1 MAIVVGRI
9 VLSRFGSNTWIL
21 GASEHA
27 SEVAVVDPGGDPAP
41 LLEQLERDG
50 AKVTG
55 ILVTHA
61 DLDHVEGLA
70 ALVEATGADVWA
82 PAVEADLLRQGVARG
97 RGASIGAHEPEHEVD
112 DGDIVEVAGM
122 TLEVAGVPGHSEG
135 HIAFCGDGKLFSG
148 DVLFEGS
155 VGRVDLEGGDWETLL
170 ASIKRLIDRYGP
182 EAVVYPG
189 HGDPTTL
196 GRELATNPFLG
207 ELRSR

>member
-1 MAIVVGRI
+1 VTIFVGRI

-21 GASEHA
+21 GASEGA

-41 LLEQLERDG
+41 LLEQLEQDG
-50 AKVTG
+50 TKVGG
-55 ILVTHA
+55 ILVTHT

-82 PAVEADLLRQGVARG
+82 PAGEADLLREGFARG
-97 RGASIGAHEPEHEVD
+97 RYAPVGAHEPEHEVD
-112 DGDIVEVAGM
+112 DGDTVEVAGM
-122 TLEVAGVPGHSEG
+122 SFEVAGVPGHSEG
-135 HIAFCGDGKLFSG
+135 HIAFCADGKVFSG

-182 EAVVYPG
+182 DAVVYPG

-207 ELRSR
+207 DLRAG